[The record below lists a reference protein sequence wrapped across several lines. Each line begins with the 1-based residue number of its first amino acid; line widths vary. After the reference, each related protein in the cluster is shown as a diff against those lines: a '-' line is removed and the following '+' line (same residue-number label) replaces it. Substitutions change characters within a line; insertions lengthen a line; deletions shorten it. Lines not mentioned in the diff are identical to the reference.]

1 VSRKLRKWNVNVVT
15 RHPLGP
21 EVSRFLRPLKFRCVG
36 MVEGRS
42 WREAQKRALAKYAL
56 VPLDDHEEI
65 CVAVTP
71 YEPTAWE
78 RVLGD
83 YEPT

>member
-1 VSRKLRKWNVNVVT
+1 MSRRLRKWNVNVVT
-15 RHPLGP
+15 RHPFGP
-21 EVSRFLRPLKFRCVG
+21 EASRFLRPLKFRCVG
-36 MVEGRS
+36 VVEGHS
-42 WREAQKRALAKYAL
+42 WREAQKRALVKYAHVTL
-56 VPLDDHEEI
+56 NEHEEI

-83 YEPT
+83 